1 MQGNSTASRSE
12 TETELLASRLALF
25 GQFGLNG
32 VVFTH
37 SVKNFAAA
45 VSTSLLLACS
55 GASAANPATE
65 AEKDIVGSKDH
76 PLLKRFEG
84 SHITFFNKKAFD
96 ELKIALE
103 RVTFDYNAG
112 KLKPAKTQTVEGAHT
127 TIIYVLP
134 KDVSTLEAVRAYEN
148 ELRTH
153 GDVEILFQGSG
164 KSEELDD
171 GYGRFAQSIY
181 KMDSSDPGSA
191 FMSNSDTR
199 YLAARLTRPEGDIY
213 LSVFAAVNAEG
224 YGTKTVPKD
233 RTGARVDIIET
244 KPMAQRMVTV
254 TSDEMSSDI
263 SKAGRVALYGILF
276 DFNKT
281 DLKPEST
288 PTLQE
293 IAKLLEKDA
302 ALKLIVTGH
311 TDNAGT
317 FESNR
322 DLSQRRTAAVVAAL
336 TSQYHVAPA
345 RLVPFGASFA
355 APVAPNTT
363 EEGRAKNRRVEL
375 VPF

>member
-1 MQGNSTASRSE
+1 MIR
-12 TETELLASRLALF
+12 
-25 GQFGLNG
+25 
-32 VVFTH
+32 
-37 SVKNFAAA
+37 
-45 VSTSLLLACS
+45 
-55 GASAANPATE
+55 
-65 AEKDIVGSKDH
+65 
-76 PLLKRFEG
+76 
-84 SHITFFNKKAFD
+84 
-96 ELKIALE
+96 
-103 RVTFDYNAG
+103 
-112 KLKPAKTQTVEGAHT
+112 
-127 TIIYVLP
+127 
-134 KDVSTLEAVRAYEN
+134 
-148 ELRTH
+148 
-153 GDVEILFQGSG
+153 
-164 KSEELDD
+164 
-171 GYGRFAQSIY
+171 
-181 KMDSSDPGSA
+181 
-191 FMSNSDTR
+191 
-199 YLAARLTRPEGDIY
+199 
-213 LSVFAAVNAEG
+213 VFAAVNAEG

-233 RTGARVDIIET
+233 RTGVRVDIIET

-263 SKAGRVALYGILF
+263 SKAGRVALCGILF

-322 DLSQRRTAAVVAAL
+322 DLSQRRAAAVVAAL
-336 TSQYHVAPA
+336 TSHYHVAPT

-363 EEGRAKNRRVEL
+363 EEGRVKNRRVEL